1 MAAVT
6 ERLPN
11 IITAHGMNPT
21 AIYSKSGK
29 GVQEA
34 SGKTSLLKRPDR
46 AVLAAIDGRATVAE
60 VAQKVGRP
68 NDPAFQALIQQL
80 DKEGFIREVS
90 SGSSA
95 GAPSRPAA
103 PASRPAAPA
112 SRPPA
117 EPASD
122 LDFSSL
128 GATKI
133 GGLTPAR
140 PAAPPSRP
148 AAPPPAPSASPSQQ
162 VKAQMS
168 ALDKAREEAEAKAAA
183 EKDRLRREVEEKARI
198 ELEFRMRAEAEKKM
212 KEEAEARA
220 KAEAEAKVKAAR
232 EAAARAAAEAKAKVE
247 AEAKAKLE
255 AERKAREE
263 LERRLEEER
272 RAREEAERK
281 AKEEAERAR
290 REAEEKARREA
301 EELRQRLEAER
312 KAREEAERRAREE
325 AERKAKEE
333 AERVR
338 RELEAERQRLEEERR
353 REEEERAERRRREE
367 EERQQ
372 QEAARAAEA
381 ATQAAAAA
389 QEAAAQ
395 AAAQAVIQASAPKA
409 EPPKGDSFA
418 DSLLSDLDSF
428 INKDDEEQKAR
439 AEAERQAKEQGER
452 RRLEAE
458 QELREEARRREEED
472 ARRRD
477 EERRKAR
484 EEEERLGREEERRR
498 REAEEIQR
506 KAEAATA
513 AAMAK
518 QAAAGEDDIPL
529 SEDDLDMTEVK
540 KERKA
545 LGIDEK
551 KLKEKE
557 KEAERAARKRKRADE
572 KRRRQAEKEAAK
584 LAARTAA
591 PSGRP
596 RPRSNWGKRAA
607 VFLILA
613 LVVAVGAAHVVPLE
627 VAEYEQAAAQALG
640 QPVKIGS
647 ARLWLFTG
655 PQVRFENV
663 RVGDVRI
670 ARVFAHPSLISLLGD
685 RTTLS
690 LVELEGAT
698 LSQAAFGEALFSRLK
713 TDRFWVERIRARQLT
728 LAGGLVLP
736 KPFEADIALDSK
748 GAVRSAT
755 LHGPDT
761 LYAQITPKGD
771 VLQFEATAGGFPLPI
786 APEVVLSQF
795 AMKGTATRHGM
806 DISEWGGAIFNGG
819 ISGTARVRWGS
830 TWDVEGVVTVRSIN
844 AAVFA
849 PALLSEGTAEG
860 TGRFS
865 MNAADPAKLVATTHL
880 DGRFSIGKGILGSF
894 DLSRAIQSRGK
905 QVTGTTQ
912 FAELNGQVVYDRG
925 LVALRNVTI
934 GAGALNAGASADIAK
949 GGALSGRIVADVKT
963 AAQTLSA
970 TLNLGGTVK
979 EPQVRD

>member
-1 MAAVT
+1 
-6 ERLPN
+6 
-11 IITAHGMNPT
+11 MNPT

-34 SGKTSLLKRPDR
+34 SGKTSFLKRPDR

-68 NDPAFQALIQQL
+68 NDAAFQAVIQQL
-80 DKEGFIREVS
+80 DREGFIREVS
-90 SGSSA
+90 A
-95 GAPSRPAA
+95 GAPGAAPSRPAA
-103 PASRPAAPA
+103 PVSRPTAPA
-112 SRPPA
+112 AKRA
-117 EPASD
+117 DPASD

-148 AAPPPAPSASPSQQ
+148 AAPPPSAPSAPPPQQ

-183 EKDRLRREVEEKARI
+183 EKDRLRREAEEKARI
-198 ELEFRMRAEAEKKM
+198 ELEFRIRAEAEKKM

-220 KAEAEAKVKAAR
+220 KAEAEAKVTAAR
-232 EAAARAAAEAKAKVE
+232 EAAARAVAEAKARAE
-247 AEAKAKLE
+247 AEARAKLE
-255 AERKAREE
+255 AERRAREE
-263 LERRLEEER
+263 MERRLEEERKAREEAER
-272 RAREEAERK
+272 RAREEAERL
-281 AKEEAERAR
+281 R

-312 KAREEAERRAREE
+312 RAREE
-325 AERKAKEE
+325 AERKAREE
-333 AERVR
+333 AERLR
-338 RELEAERQRLEEERR
+338 REAEEQARKA
-353 REEEERAERRRREE
+353 REEA
-367 EERQQ
+367 ERQQ

-381 ATQAAAAA
+381 AAQAAAQA

-395 AAAQAVIQASAPKA
+395 AAAQAAIQAAGPSTEAR
-409 EPPKGDSFA
+409 KGDSFA
-418 DSLLSDLDSF
+418 DSLMADLDSF
-428 INKDDEEQKAR
+428 TNKDEEERKAR
-439 AEAERQAKEQGER
+439 ADAEHQAKAEAERR
-452 RRLEAE
+452 RREEA
-458 QELREEARRREEED
+458 ELREREAGEARRREEEE
-472 ARRRD
+472 ARRRE

-484 EEEERLGREEERRR
+484 EEEERLVREEERRR

-518 QAAAGEDDIPL
+518 QAAAGEEDIPITD
-529 SEDDLDMTEVK
+529 DDLDMTEVK

-557 KEAERAARKRKRADE
+557 KEAERAARKRKRE
-572 KRRRQAEKEAAK
+572 EEKKRRKAEKEAAK
-584 LAARTAA
+584 QAAKLAA

-596 RPRSNWGKRAA
+596 RPRSNWGGRLG
-607 VFLILA
+607 VFLILVV
-613 LVVAVGAAHVVPLE
+613 LVAVGVAHVVPLD

-640 QPVKIGS
+640 QPVRIGT

-670 ARVFAHPSLISLLGD
+670 ARVSAHPSLLSLLGD

-690 LVELEGAT
+690 LVEVEGVS
-698 LSQAAFGEALFSRLK
+698 LPQPAFGAALFSQLK
-713 TDRFWVERIRARQLT
+713 VGRFSVERVQVRELT
-728 LAGGLVLP
+728 LPGALVLP
-736 KPFEADIALDSK
+736 KPLEAEITLDSR
-748 GAVRSAT
+748 GVVRSAS

-761 LYAQITPKGD
+761 LYTQITPKGD
-771 VLQFEATAGGFPLPI
+771 VLQFEGTAGGFPLPI

-795 AMKGTATRHGM
+795 AMKGTATRHGL
-806 DISEWGGAIFNGG
+806 DIAEWGGAIFNGG

-830 TWDVEGVVTVRSIN
+830 TWDVEGVVTVRNIN

-865 MNAADPAKLVATTHL
+865 MSAADPSKLSGTAHVE
-880 DGRFSIGKGILGSF
+880 GRFAIGKGILGSF

-925 LVALRNVTI
+925 TVALRNVTI

-949 GGALSGRIVADVKT
+949 GGALSGRIIADVKT